1 MFICSAVFLIAPAS
15 ADAQRLANANKLI
28 DGLGGEKDRWSAT
41 VGAPLCPAVES
52 AEKVG
57 WPFVPRGKGRL
68 ADRRVR
74 APARGLLDCC
84 RSARIS
90 AAILASGSR
99 KGMVGY
105 AGPFA
110 GEFRQHF
117 EKLWLN
123 TEEQMWN
130 AALSLLARASCRCRV
145 ARF

>member
-1 MFICSAVFLIAPAS
+1 ML
-15 ADAQRLANANKLI
+15 Q
-28 DGLGGEKDRWSAT
+28 
-41 VGAPLCPAVES
+41 VGTY
-52 AEKVG
+52 
-57 WPFVPRGKGRL
+57 
-68 ADRRVR
+68 
-74 APARGLLDCC
+74 
-84 RSARIS
+84 
-90 AAILASGSR
+90 R